1 MLGILYEN
9 GPCLVVAKPAGLL
22 TQAPPGID
30 SLEMRIKAECGLDYL
45 GVVHRLDRPA
55 TGAMVFGLTRKA
67 AWKLS
72 KQFEQRWVRKV
83 YWVGVEGTVE
93 PEDGAWVDT
102 IRKVP
107 DEPRAEI
114 SPDGREAVLRYTVR
128 GRSAWGTWLEVE
140 LATGRTH
147 QIRVQAA
154 SRGHPV
160 LGDAQY
166 GATASFG
173 PAHDD
178 VRLRTIALHARRL
191 CFRDP
196 TSREDVT
203 VVAPLPGAWQAL
215 GLPPT
220 EA

>member
-1 MLGILYEN
+1 MLEILYEN

-30 SLEMRIKAECGLDYL
+30 SLEARIKQERGAGYL

-55 TGAMVFGLTRKA
+55 SGAMVFALTRKA
-67 AWKLS
+67 AAKLS

-83 YWVGVEGTVE
+83 YWVGVEGAVV
-93 PEDGAWVDT
+93 PADGTWVDL
-102 IRKVP
+102 IEKVP

-114 SPDGREAVLRYTVR
+114 SPAGREAVLRYVVR
-128 GRSAWGTWLEVE
+128 GGGAWGSWLEIE
-140 LATGRTH
+140 LETGRTH

-166 GATASFG
+166 GAAGAFG
-173 PAHDD
+173 PRHDD
-178 VRLRTIALHARRL
+178 DRLRAIALHARSL
-191 CFRDP
+191 SFRDP

-203 VVAPLPGAWQAL
+203 VTAA
-215 GLPPT
+215 LPPPWSDLGC
-220 EA
+220 EP

>member
-1 MLGILYEN
+1 MLDVLYEN

-30 SLEMRIKAECGLDYL
+30 SLEARIKQERGAEYL

-72 KQFEQRWVRKV
+72 KQFEQRWVHKV
-83 YWVGVEGTVE
+83 YWVCVEGAVE
-93 PEDGAWVDT
+93 PATGTWVDLV
-102 IRKVP
+102 RKVP

-114 SPDGREAVLRYTVR
+114 APDGREAVLSYVVR
-128 GRSAWGTWLEVE
+128 GHGPWGSWLEIALE
-140 LATGRTH
+140 TGRTH

-160 LGDAQY
+160 LGDLQY
-166 GATASFG
+166 GASGDFG
-173 PAHDD
+173 PLQEDE
-178 VRLRTIALHARRL
+178 RLRAIALHSRSL
-191 CFRDP
+191 SFRDP
-196 TSREDVT
+196 TSREDLT
-203 VVAPLPGAWQAL
+203 VVAPLPAPWRELGA
-215 GLPPT
+215 G
-220 EA
+220 

>member
-1 MLGILYEN
+1 MLDVLYAN

-30 SLEMRIKAECGLDYL
+30 SLEARIKDQLGVDYL

-55 TGAMVFGLTRKA
+55 TGAMVFALTRKA
-67 AWKLS
+67 AGKLS

-83 YWVGVEGTVE
+83 YWVAVEGTVA
-93 PEDGAWVDT
+93 PDAGTWTDR
-102 IRKVP
+102 ILKVP

-114 SPDGREAVLRYTVR
+114 SPDGREAVLHYARR
-128 GRSAWGTWLEVE
+128 GGGPWGSWLEVE
-140 LATGRTH
+140 LETGRTH

-166 GATASFG
+166 GATSDFG
-173 PAHDD
+173 PRHDD
-178 VRLRTIALHARRL
+178 ERLRAIALHSRSL
-191 CFRDP
+191 SFRDP

-203 VVAPLPGAWQAL
+203 VVAPLPAAWLAL
-215 GLPPT
+215 ALPP
-220 EA
+220 A

>member
-1 MLGILYEN
+1 MLDILYEN

-30 SLEMRIKAECGLDYL
+30 SLEDRLKTERGLDYL

-55 TGAMVFGLTRKA
+55 TGAMVFALTRKA

-83 YWVGVEGTVE
+83 YWVAVEGTVA
-93 PEDGAWVDT
+93 PDDGTWTDC

-114 SPDGREAVLRYTVR
+114 SPDGREAVLDYAVR
-128 GRSAWGTWLEVE
+128 GGGPWGTWLEVE

-160 LGDAQY
+160 LGDVQY
-166 GATASFG
+166 GATGGFG
-173 PAHDD
+173 PQPDD
-178 VRLRTIALHARRL
+178 DRLRAIALHSRSL
-191 CFRDP
+191 SFRDP

-203 VVAPLPGAWQAL
+203 VVASLPAPWRAL
-215 GLPPT
+215 GLPAET
-220 EA
+220 

>member
-1 MLGILYEN
+1 MLEILYEN
-9 GPCLVVAKPAGLL
+9 GPCLAVAKPAGLL

-30 SLEMRIKAECGLDYL
+30 SLEARIKEERGLDYL

-83 YWVGVEGTVE
+83 YWVCVEGAIE
-93 PEDGAWVDT
+93 PDAGTWVDL

-114 SPDGREAVLRYTVR
+114 ASDGREAVLRYTVR
-128 GRSAWGTWLEVE
+128 GHGPWGTWLEVE
-140 LATGRTH
+140 LETGRTH

-160 LGDAQY
+160 LGDTQY
-166 GATASFG
+166 GASSGFG
-173 PAHDD
+173 PLHDD
-178 VRLRTIALHARRL
+178 ERLRAIALHSRSL
-191 CFRDP
+191 SFRDP

-203 VVAPLPGAWQAL
+203 VVAPLPAPWRERVAG
-215 GLPPT
+215 
-220 EA
+220 